1 MRILITGGAGF
12 IGFHLA
18 RYHAG
23 RGDEVHL
30 MDNLFKSEGRRD
42 RDLDALLER
51 PNVRMHVLDLTQPL
65 VSVDISGELDI
76 VYHLAAING
85 TRLFYEIPYDVAR
98 INLLATI
105 HLLDWLRGRAVGR
118 ILYTSTSEVYAG
130 CEAVGL
136 LTIPTP
142 ESIPVV
148 FEQPTPTRFSYGTSK
163 FMGEFLCMQ
172 FGRTNGV
179 AASVIRYHNIFG
191 PRMGQKHVI
200 PEFILRAQRREDPFA
215 VFGGDE
221 TRAFCYVDDAV
232 DATHRVATTPAC
244 VQEITH
250 IGNMKEEI
258 TIQELARLVLSLMGV
273 AVSIEERG
281 RRSDSVSRRCP
292 DTTKLR
298 DLTGFEAKVS
308 LRDGL
313 RSTIDWYLA
322 SPSS

>member
-1 MRILITGGAGF
+1 MNVLITGGAGF

-18 RYHAG
+18 RFHAAL
-23 RGDEVHL
+23 GDQVHL

-42 RDLDALLER
+42 PELESFLER
-51 PNVRMHVLDLTQPL
+51 PNVRMHVVDLTRPL
-65 VSVDISGELDI
+65 ADIDIGDSLGI

-85 TRLFYEIPYDVAR
+85 TRLFYEIPYEVAR

-105 HLLDWLRGRAVGR
+105 NLLDWLRGRTVGR

-136 LTIPTP
+136 LAIPTP
-142 ESIPVV
+142 ETIPVV

-172 FGRTNGV
+172 FGRTNHV
-179 AASVIRYHNIFG
+179 PVSVIRYHNIYG

-200 PEFILRAQRREDPFA
+200 PEFILRAHRRENPFA

-221 TRAFCYVDDAV
+221 TRAFCHVDDAIA
-232 DATHRVATTPAC
+232 ATQLVATTSAC
-244 VQEITH
+244 VQQIVH
-250 IGNMKEEI
+250 IGNMQEEI
-258 TIQELARLVLSLMGV
+258 TIAQLAGIVLSLMDVDV
-273 AVSIEERG
+273 AVEERG
-281 RRSDSVSRRCP
+281 RRSGSVSRRCP

-298 DLTGFEAKVS
+298 ELTGFEATV
-308 LRDGL
+308 GL
-313 RSTIDWYLA
+313 REGLPGTIEWYLTHQA
-322 SPSS
+322 